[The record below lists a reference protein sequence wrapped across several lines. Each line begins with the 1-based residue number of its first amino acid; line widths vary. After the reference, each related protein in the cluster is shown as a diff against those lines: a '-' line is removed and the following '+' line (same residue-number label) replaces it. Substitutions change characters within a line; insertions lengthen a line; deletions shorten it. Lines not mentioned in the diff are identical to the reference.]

1 MKAETNSRR
10 RICVVTGSRAD
21 YGHLF
26 WLMRALADDARVD
39 FRLAVTG
46 MHLSPEFGSTWREI
60 ADDGFE
66 IDARI
71 DTQVSGDTAVATAK
85 SIGLGVIGFADAFA
99 RLRPDLVVLLGDRFE
114 SFAAAQAAMT
124 ALIPIAHIHGGELT
138 EGAIDE
144 AMRHAMTKMA
154 RLHFTAAEAYRQRV
168 IQLGEDPSRVFTVGA
183 PGLDHLQHLEP
194 LNGNDLAVEIGLAVG
209 NAPLFLVTYHP
220 ATATGGD
227 PATPMRALIDAL
239 DGFPEARVL
248 ITKANADAGG
258 RTINRIIDTYA
269 DRRPGRVKA
278 VASLGVRRYLSV
290 MRAAAAVIGNSSSG
304 MVEAPALGRPTVNLG
319 ARQDGRLRA
328 ASVIDCAET
337 ADEIRKAIGKA
348 LDPAFQARTAAV
360 EPPYGRGGAAA
371 AIHRILT
378 SFPLDRLAAK
388 RFHDLASAG

>member
-99 RLRPDLVVLLGDRFE
+99 RLQPDLVVLLGDRFE
-114 SFAAAQAAMT
+114 CFAAAQAAMT

-154 RLHFTAAEAYRQRV
+154 RLHFTAAEAYRQRI
-168 IQLGEDPSRVFTVGA
+168 IQF
-183 PGLDHLQHLEP
+183 
-194 LNGNDLAVEIGLAVG
+194 
-209 NAPLFLVTYHP
+209 
-220 ATATGGD
+220 
-227 PATPMRALIDAL
+227 
-239 DGFPEARVL
+239 
-248 ITKANADAGG
+248 
-258 RTINRIIDTYA
+258 
-269 DRRPGRVKA
+269 
-278 VASLGVRRYLSV
+278 
-290 MRAAAAVIGNSSSG
+290 
-304 MVEAPALGRPTVNLG
+304 
-319 ARQDGRLRA
+319 
-328 ASVIDCAET
+328 
-337 ADEIRKAIGKA
+337 
-348 LDPAFQARTAAV
+348 ARTR
-360 EPPYGRGGAAA
+360 RGCS
-371 AIHRILT
+371 R
-378 SFPLDRLAAK
+378 S
-388 RFHDLASAG
+388 ASPGSTTCKISSP

>member
-1 MKAETNSRR
+1 MSRR

-99 RLRPDLVVLLGDRFE
+99 RLQPDLVVLLGDRFE
-114 SFAAAQAAMT
+114 CFAAAQAAMT

-154 RLHFTAAEAYRQRV
+154 QLHLTAAEAYRQRV

-220 ATATGGD
+220 ATATGDD

-258 RTINRIIDTYA
+258 RTINQIIDTYA

-278 VASLGVRRYLSV
+278 VASLGVRRYLRV
-290 MRAAAAVIGNSSSG
+290 MQAAAVIGNSSSG
-304 MVEAPALGRPTVNLG
+304 IIEAPALGRPSVNLG
-319 ARQDGRLRA
+319 TRQDGRLRA

-348 LDPAFQARTAAV
+348 LDPAFQARTAAIQ
-360 EPPYGRGGAAA
+360 PPYGRGGAAA

-378 SFPLDRLAAK
+378 SFPLDGLAVK
-388 RFHDLASAG
+388 RFHDLGIAG